1 MKSYQIT
8 VLVMAIGL
16 AVGILYLV
24 RRDHIYIRQGVFW
37 IVVAVVSLLLAA
49 WPSLIDRIGDALG
62 VAYPPTLLLLAAILV
77 LLLKGLV
84 GDIGLTKLRRDM
96 RRLNQRIALLE
107 GEQGR
112 LPGPRAGIPEREASG
127 VRDLEA

>member
-16 AVGILYLV
+16 AVAILYLV

-37 IVVAVVSLLLAA
+37 ILVAVVSVALGA
-49 WPSLIDRIGDALG
+49 WPTAIDRIGESLG
-62 VAYPPTLLLLAAILV
+62 VSYPPSLLLLAAILV
-77 LLLKGLV
+77 LMIKGLLA
-84 GDIGLTKLRRDM
+84 DIGVTKLRRDM

-107 GEQGR
+107 AENRGR
-112 LPGPRAGIPEREASG
+112 KPESG
-127 VRDLEA
+127 DAVEIR

>member
-24 RRDHIYIRQGVFW
+24 RRDHIYIRQGLFW
-37 IVVAVVSLLLAA
+37 ILVALLSLALGT
-49 WPSLIDRIGDALG
+49 WPRAIDLIGETLG
-62 VAYPPTLLLLAAILV
+62 VAYPPTLLLLVAILV
-77 LLLKGLV
+77 LMIKGLLA
-84 GDIGLTKLRRDM
+84 DIGQTKLRRDV

-107 GEQGR
+107 GENRSRNGDPSR
-112 LPGPRAGIPEREASG
+112 
-127 VRDLEA
+127 VRDVEAESD

>member
-16 AVGILYLV
+16 AVAILYLV

-37 IVVAVVSLLLAA
+37 ILVAVVSVALGA
-49 WPSLIDRIGDALG
+49 WPTAIDRVGESLG
-62 VAYPPTLLLLAAILV
+62 VSYPPSLLLLAAILV
-77 LLLKGLV
+77 LMIKGLLA
-84 GDIGLTKLRRDM
+84 DIGVTKLRRDM

-107 GEQGR
+107 ADTRGR
-112 LPGPRAGIPEREASG
+112 KPETGDAVQIR
-127 VRDLEA
+127 

>member
-16 AVGILYLV
+16 AVAILYLV

-37 IVVAVVSLLLAA
+37 ILVAVVSVALGA
-49 WPSLIDRIGDALG
+49 WPTAIDRIGESLG
-62 VAYPPTLLLLAAILV
+62 VSYPPSLLLLAAILV
-77 LLLKGLV
+77 LMIKGLLA
-84 GDIGLTKLRRDM
+84 DIGVTKVRRDM

-107 GEQGR
+107 AENRGR
-112 LPGPRAGIPEREASG
+112 KPAETGDAVEIR
-127 VRDLEA
+127 

>member
-8 VLVMAIGL
+8 VLVMAFGL

-37 IVVAVVSLLLAA
+37 IVVAAISLLLAA
-49 WPSLIDRIGDALG
+49 WPSLIDRIGDSLG

-77 LLLKGLV
+77 LLLKGLM

-112 LPGPRAGIPEREASG
+112 MPGPRTHAPSSEDSG
-127 VRDLEA
+127 VRDLEP